1 MKKDIHNQ
9 DVITLDEPTHQYKV
23 DSAPHL
29 RYTSV
34 TTFIG
39 EFFGEFDADG
49 IAEKL
54 AANTTGKYGT
64 KTKEQILAGW
74 TAIADR
80 GTAVHNELE
89 NYLDAWRDNLNMPTL
104 IDTKAKHGQMW
115 IEEMFESHYIPYT
128 EVKVY
133 SNQYQLA
140 GTVDLLLYNPDSDR
154 WVMADWK
161 TNAKIDTS
169 SWGGKKG
176 VHYATRLLD
185 DCKLNKYALQM
196 SLYQYLLES
205 EYGIKIDGRYLV
217 HLLPK
222 QTMKFPLGVKTFE
235 TEYLKP
241 NVEKMLED
249 RLDKKHRGELFFNPI
264 HEL

>member
-9 DVITLDEPTHQYKV
+9 DIITLEEETHQYHVKT
-23 DSAPHL
+23 AEHL

-39 EFFGEFDADG
+39 EFFRDFDADG

-54 AANTTGKYGT
+54 AAKDTGKYAN
-64 KTKEQILAGW
+64 KSKKQILKGW

-80 GTAVHNELE
+80 GTDVHNELE
-89 NYLDAWRDNLNMPTL
+89 NYLNAWRENEPLPTMMD
-104 IDTKAKHGQMW
+104 IKAKHGQLW
-115 IEEMFESHYIPYT
+115 IEEMFEPHYVPYP
-128 EVKVY
+128 EIKVY

-140 GTVDLLLYNPDSDR
+140 GTVDLLLYNPETDE

-161 TNAKIDTS
+161 TNTKIDTS

-176 VHYATRLLD
+176 IHYATRLLD

-196 SLYQYLLES
+196 SLYQYILES
-205 EYGIKIDGRYLV
+205 EYGIKIKGRYLV
-217 HLLPK
+217 HLRPK
-222 QTMKFPLGVKTFE
+222 QSMTYPLGVKTFE
-235 TEYLKP
+235 TEYLKA

-249 RLDKKHRGELFFNPI
+249 RLNKKHNGELFFSPI
-264 HEL
+264 